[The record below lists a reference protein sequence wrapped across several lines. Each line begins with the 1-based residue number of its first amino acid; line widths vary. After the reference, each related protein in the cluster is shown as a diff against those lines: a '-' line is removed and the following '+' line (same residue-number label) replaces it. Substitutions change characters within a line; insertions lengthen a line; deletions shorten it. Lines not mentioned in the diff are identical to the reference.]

1 MKKSFKRIAS
11 LVLAFSMLCTM
22 APAAF
27 AVDDPGVMN
36 PATGVTGE
44 LTEGNSNESGAPVE
58 NGDSG
63 SGSEDAGGGE
73 EDPDP
78 SGSNSNESEG
88 VQDGMTAPNA
98 AETPADPAPAPDV
111 TAPADDPLA
120 DNAVDP
126 GVPVAN
132 ANPHYYVANDK
143 AGGDDN
149 ANTGEQG
156 SPFMT
161 LNKAIEVAQAAGAK
175 SLTIT
180 LLSDIRLSQQFDLTA
195 SFPITIESD
204 GNHKIQ
210 FVGTQSIGTDAG
222 LFAVTNGAEVTFR
235 NITLEGSTGD
245 FDGRVLYAANGGT
258 ITLENAVV
266 RKGLVNNTNTAVGG
280 AGAYAADRGTI
291 LVRTGTVFEQN
302 KTTAGGGAIFVADGG
317 TVEISNDAALRNNN
331 ANLGGAVYAD
341 EQTKAYGGLRISGTV
356 SISGNKATVNG
367 AGMYIC
373 KNAKASVQGD
383 VTIHGNQIGA
393 EENNVYLAADATLDI
408 SGATTGANIGI
419 TPDPSVAYRLVSKPN
434 GHTIA
439 PTKNGDEKGW
449 SDDTGV
455 WDIRYMLY
463 KGQPGLYLYYKTLGM
478 TFEDVTTLTG
488 ISGKDINGE
497 TKDFLNGGMPNC
509 NVAGSKLTVADSVA
523 KNTPEDDDL
532 TITFTADK
540 NNYRIPT
547 QDVVHVTSGGQ
558 EIPFTYNPDFA
569 NGTATIT
576 IDDAEID
583 KLTADLAF
591 TITAEK
597 YYTLKLKMEGPLYAM
612 TTDITGL
619 TEDVIV
625 LSEHNK
631 VGTTATYKLTQ
642 AGKPVFG
649 VKISLYP
656 EGDLGQA
663 AVIATTNDEGI
674 ANFTG
679 LNEHKNYEPFLA
691 YERDYRV
698 ITRDRMVL
706 NLSTLD
712 GQTLAQDYVC
722 TPTDVVTYDAGQK
735 TAVITGLAAD
745 TTVTFSVEG
754 VKDKIYFH
762 GNEGDATSAPAVLS
776 MESKDMPEAA
786 HTYGELATAS
796 LTGYTFLGWFT
807 DPVAGDKVDS
817 NTPYATGTSA
827 RDLYA
832 HWQANDDTQYTVK
845 HWVEYVANGKNV
857 GWDRSSE
864 TKQDGGKTYYLY
876 ETSHHNDGVS
886 DQIKDITA
894 LDLKDMTSAEASWWV
909 REGFTARFE
918 ENCKVLANG
927 SAAFSIYYDRNIY
940 DLIFDASGAGTVTST
955 DKFDNKGV
963 KFGDAMGELPT
974 PHLPGYSFGGWY
986 DADQLVT
993 RTTIYTK
1000 TQNTDL
1006 TAHWNANDDTKWA
1019 IKIAVQD
1026 LTCDP
1031 DTGIYSAADTYTEY
1045 LTVYKNNRDELLSA
1059 KLQGTSDTEHEF
1071 NIADIDALTIVG
1083 FNYVGYANTYDKN
1096 AAGMTPATDKAVVVV
1111 KPTDMSTELDGE
1123 YNEAFDGGIVWL
1135 YYNRKTAEVKPDP
1148 SQPGGDTEGG
1158 EIIFGGDFTGQ
1169 LPPDPSKPGYDFDG
1183 WVDKNDKPVDE
1194 NTSAD
1199 DYVEEDGTIIVKPTW
1214 TARNYRLT
1222 YVPGEGA
1229 SFTATDGG
1237 KGTVDTAV
1245 PGGYKDSKDV
1255 TYDQPMGTMPAA
1267 TKPGYDFV
1275 GWFLED
1281 GNQVTVDTNVDI
1293 TNVIIQNPANTYEE
1307 TRPLYAKYV
1316 PHEYTLKFIPGE
1328 SKTGVQGTV
1337 SPATMKV
1344 KFDQILAGLPM
1355 PQLTGYRFQGW
1366 LLNLKNP
1373 ATQIKDGDQ
1382 WKYVYTN
1389 GAEIPV
1395 YATWIP
1401 NMYKYTFDL
1410 NDDIGSTKGMLLDT
1424 SIDHTEE
1431 EFDSVYDG
1439 IFAVEAIRPGYI
1451 FDGWALTED
1460 GEVLTAKDLVG
1471 IAKDTTVY
1479 AQWTPKKY
1487 DVTFIMK
1494 GATMP
1499 EEFHTRHADAVRD
1512 EQADTWTIK
1521 VDFDSV
1527 YGALPVPTK
1536 ADSVFHGWLANAEN
1550 WTAIHNNMIK
1560 ELPQYIDHLDEKG
1573 ITLKAVVEP
1582 LITFDPKDGTFDD
1595 GTNKPKVELQTDI
1608 TVLPNVNKPDYEF
1621 EGWVDEKKPD
1631 QILGLEDVKNLEEP
1645 TVLVPKWA
1653 AKVTFHANGGT
1664 MPLSKR
1670 ETYTVGLNKL
1680 TYFPTAIRNGYVF
1693 AGWFTA
1699 ATNGTQV
1706 TLAGLKADNKP
1717 VTVYAHWTERSTGG
1731 GGGGGS
1737 IGGGAAPAP
1746 SYTITVV
1753 EDKGADVTPD
1763 GKVKVPGGTDKKFE
1777 IKAEN
1782 GYVVTDVLVDG
1793 KTIGVVKDYTF
1804 KKVDKDH
1811 TLEVKVGKML
1821 TGDHIS
1827 YINGYPDG
1835 GVHPEANITR
1845 AEVAAIFYRLLTDD
1859 ARKQYEVN
1867 TSKFA
1872 DANATWASKE
1882 IATLSNAGILDGYP
1896 DGSFRPNDKITRAEF
1911 AAVSARFDKLEA
1923 GKMTFTDVSAAH
1935 WAYKAI
1941 ASAAEK
1947 GWVSGYSDGTFRPEN
1962 KITRSEVVKIVNA
1975 VLNRICDK
1983 EYVNKNV
1990 SKLTN
1995 FNDIRNAH
2003 WAYYEIMEAANAHD
2017 YERVGDTE
2025 TWTGLKK

>member
-58 NGDSG
+58 NGDRG
-63 SGSEDAGGGE
+63 SCSEDAGGGE

-149 ANTGEQG
+149 ANTGERG

-291 LVRTGTVFEQN
+291 LVKTGTVFEQN

-317 TVEISNDAALRNNN
+317 TGEISNDAALRNNN

-367 AGMYIC
+367 AGMYTC

-679 LNEHKNYEPFLA
+679 LDEHKNYEPYLA
-691 YERDYRV
+691 YECDYRV
-698 ITRDRMVL
+698 IARDRMDL
-706 NLSTLD
+706 DLSTLD

-807 DPVAGDKVDS
+807 DPVAGDMDTLLLLASAGGLKSDEDFDS
-817 NTPYATGTSA
+817 FTIHASSEL
-827 RDLYA
+827 DLM
-832 HWQANDDTQYTVK
+832 
-845 HWVEYVANGKNV
+845 
-857 GWDRSSE
+857 RSSNDFRRISADPINAYRKVLDYAA
-864 TKQDGGKTYYLY
+864 TIYDYVVIDVAGAINPMVAMLLKQSDFVLLTVSQNLKHIERMQNDNVTTTLPALKDKDCGVVITRYSPLPYLDVKKVCKLL
-876 ETSHHNDGVS
+876 ECDDAFTLSEDMEVHKHACLHA
-886 DQIKDITA
+886 IKDYVSGLYSDGKGLKGFLGKKGEESPVGGE
-894 LDLKDMTSAEASWWV
+894 LD
-909 REGFTARFE
+909 
-918 ENCKVLANG
+918 VLAN
-927 SAAFSIYYDRNIY
+927 
-940 DLIFDASGAGTVTST
+940 T
-955 DKFDNKGV
+955 
-963 KFGDAMGELPT
+963 
-974 PHLPGYSFGGWY
+974 
-986 DADQLVT
+986 
-993 RTTIYTK
+993 
-1000 TQNTDL
+1000 
-1006 TAHWNANDDTKWA
+1006 
-1019 IKIAVQD
+1019 
-1026 LTCDP
+1026 
-1031 DTGIYSAADTYTEY
+1031 
-1045 LTVYKNNRDELLSA
+1045 
-1059 KLQGTSDTEHEF
+1059 
-1071 NIADIDALTIVG
+1071 
-1083 FNYVGYANTYDKN
+1083 
-1096 AAGMTPATDKAVVVV
+1096 
-1111 KPTDMSTELDGE
+1111 
-1123 YNEAFDGGIVWL
+1123 
-1135 YYNRKTAEVKPDP
+1135 
-1148 SQPGGDTEGG
+1148 
-1158 EIIFGGDFTGQ
+1158 IFG
-1169 LPPDPSKPGYDFDG
+1169 LH
-1183 WVDKNDKPVDE
+1183 E
-1194 NTSAD
+1194 AESA
-1199 DYVEEDGTIIVKPTW
+1199 
-1214 TARNYRLT
+1214 
-1222 YVPGEGA
+1222 
-1229 SFTATDGG
+1229 
-1237 KGTVDTAV
+1237 
-1245 PGGYKDSKDV
+1245 
-1255 TYDQPMGTMPAA
+1255 
-1267 TKPGYDFV
+1267 
-1275 GWFLED
+1275 
-1281 GNQVTVDTNVDI
+1281 
-1293 TNVIIQNPANTYEE
+1293 
-1307 TRPLYAKYV
+1307 
-1316 PHEYTLKFIPGE
+1316 
-1328 SKTGVQGTV
+1328 
-1337 SPATMKV
+1337 
-1344 KFDQILAGLPM
+1344 
-1355 PQLTGYRFQGW
+1355 
-1366 LLNLKNP
+1366 
-1373 ATQIKDGDQ
+1373 
-1382 WKYVYTN
+1382 
-1389 GAEIPV
+1389 
-1395 YATWIP
+1395 
-1401 NMYKYTFDL
+1401 
-1410 NDDIGSTKGMLLDT
+1410 
-1424 SIDHTEE
+1424 
-1431 EFDSVYDG
+1431 
-1439 IFAVEAIRPGYI
+1439 
-1451 FDGWALTED
+1451 
-1460 GEVLTAKDLVG
+1460 GEV
-1471 IAKDTTVY
+1471 
-1479 AQWTPKKY
+1479 
-1487 DVTFIMK
+1487 DV
-1494 GATMP
+1494 
-1499 EEFHTRHADAVRD
+1499 
-1512 EQADTWTIK
+1512 
-1521 VDFDSV
+1521 
-1527 YGALPVPTK
+1527 
-1536 ADSVFHGWLANAEN
+1536 
-1550 WTAIHNNMIK
+1550 
-1560 ELPQYIDHLDEKG
+1560 
-1573 ITLKAVVEP
+1573 
-1582 LITFDPKDGTFDD
+1582 
-1595 GTNKPKVELQTDI
+1595 
-1608 TVLPNVNKPDYEF
+1608 
-1621 EGWVDEKKPD
+1621 
-1631 QILGLEDVKNLEEP
+1631 
-1645 TVLVPKWA
+1645 
-1653 AKVTFHANGGT
+1653 
-1664 MPLSKR
+1664 
-1670 ETYTVGLNKL
+1670 
-1680 TYFPTAIRNGYVF
+1680 
-1693 AGWFTA
+1693 
-1699 ATNGTQV
+1699 
-1706 TLAGLKADNKP
+1706 
-1717 VTVYAHWTERSTGG
+1717 
-1731 GGGGGS
+1731 
-1737 IGGGAAPAP
+1737 
-1746 SYTITVV
+1746 
-1753 EDKGADVTPD
+1753 
-1763 GKVKVPGGTDKKFE
+1763 
-1777 IKAEN
+1777 
-1782 GYVVTDVLVDG
+1782 
-1793 KTIGVVKDYTF
+1793 
-1804 KKVDKDH
+1804 
-1811 TLEVKVGKML
+1811 
-1821 TGDHIS
+1821 
-1827 YINGYPDG
+1827 
-1835 GVHPEANITR
+1835 
-1845 AEVAAIFYRLLTDD
+1845 
-1859 ARKQYEVN
+1859 
-1867 TSKFA
+1867 
-1872 DANATWASKE
+1872 
-1882 IATLSNAGILDGYP
+1882 
-1896 DGSFRPNDKITRAEF
+1896 
-1911 AAVSARFDKLEA
+1911 
-1923 GKMTFTDVSAAH
+1923 
-1935 WAYKAI
+1935 
-1941 ASAAEK
+1941 
-1947 GWVSGYSDGTFRPEN
+1947 
-1962 KITRSEVVKIVNA
+1962 
-1975 VLNRICDK
+1975 
-1983 EYVNKNV
+1983 
-1990 SKLTN
+1990 
-1995 FNDIRNAH
+1995 
-2003 WAYYEIMEAANAHD
+2003 
-2017 YERVGDTE
+2017 
-2025 TWTGLKK
+2025 